1 MNPSPHRPE
10 PFGHWSPPRGA
21 APGGLPAATPGQVPR
36 GPVPLDRSDQQGP
49 AAIPG
54 IEVAKP
60 PIPGPGAASRLEP
73 DLRAIL
79 GRLTPRLSEYLE
91 AGGSLTGTQL
101 AERLAAAIPQPSPW
115 NELIG
120 PFYATAQVRKLL
132 GVTRQ
137 AVDDRLRRRTMLA
150 LKTADNRW
158 VYPIFQFDERNQLLP
173 GLAEVLACFDP
184 ATVDD
189 WTVAGWIAS
198 SHEALGGD
206 SVLERLRRGGDIDD
220 VLTLARD
227 AARRFAQ

>member
-1 MNPSPHRPE
+1 
-10 PFGHWSPPRGA
+10 
-21 APGGLPAATPGQVPR
+21 
-36 GPVPLDRSDQQGP
+36 
-49 AAIPG
+49 
-54 IEVAKP
+54 
-60 PIPGPGAASRLEP
+60 
-73 DLRAIL
+73 
-79 GRLTPRLSEYLE
+79 
-91 AGGSLTGTQL
+91 
-101 AERLAAAIPQPSPW
+101 
-115 NELIG
+115 
-120 PFYATAQVRKLL
+120 
-132 GVTRQ
+132 
-137 AVDDRLRRRTMLA
+137 MLA